1 MHIDQ
6 KIFESHC
13 PAFSNATDEVFEMV
27 QPFFFRLFMELDGL
41 LDGFA
46 IDPTSGMQQLAEKY
60 VCTGAAYDAVPH
72 LDLVLTP
79 TGFGVVRNDNVT
91 PASQERVS
99 SLREQL
105 RQLKSY
111 SRDMLVANLLSTSW
125 HDTNSCAAEID
136 SICYSPL
143 LCRRIGILHEGRQCY
158 HEEYLA
164 LKPQITSIE
173 QWMQQIISPE
183 LHQALINVL
192 RHRTPDNGAYGAV
205 IHELR
210 KTIAQILCGTD
221 IAQYNE
227 SYIPDRN
234 KTMTVIAKGTTHE
247 TNIRTHLI
255 RILNTYKAQLPE
267 WTASS
272 TYRALQQEK
281 YENRKTDTTFFF
293 G

>member
-6 KIFESHC
+6 KIFENHC
-13 PAFSNATDEVFEMV
+13 PAFSNATDEVFKMV

-158 HEEYLA
+158 HEEYA
-164 LKPQITSIE
+164 AVKPRIQEAEMQI
-173 QWMQQIISPE
+173 MQYVSPE
-183 LHQALINVL
+183 LYSALLDVL
-192 RHRTPDNGAYGAV
+192 RNRKDDKGGYGP
-205 IHELR
+205 IICEIR
-210 KTIAQILCGTD
+210 K
-221 IAQYNE
+221 
-227 SYIPDRN
+227 SVS
-234 KTMTVIAKGTTHE
+234 TMIKGNPTGW
-247 TNIRTHLI
+247 NIRNYLHRQLDF
-255 RILNTYKAQLPE
+255 YKDQLPE